1 MDDLERMK
9 AEFAAKGGKVTIL
22 PATEYES
29 ITSDELR
36 LKDWGDTDIRKRKMR
51 EAYKDQVIFETGGR
65 RDDE

>member
-9 AEFAAKGGKVTIL
+9 AEFAAKGGKTTVL
-22 PATEYES
+22 PATEYEE
-29 ITSDELR
+29 IIRNGLR

-51 EAYKDQVIFETGGR
+51 KSYKDQVIFETGGK